1 MVETSLSQPPPL
13 ERLLRRI
20 DEISTLPHVAL
31 KLMEVANDPNSSA
44 SDLKQVLENDP
55 ALSAR
60 VLRYV
65 NSAAYAMRTKITN
78 LQDAIAYLG
87 LKQLRNLT
95 MAASVAELF
104 RKDEAI
110 GPYRRSE
117 LWRHL
122 VSVGICARLIA
133 MRRQM
138 KTFDDVFLAGLLHD
152 IGIIL
157 ADQHCHAH
165 FAAMIRSLDNSKTL
179 VENEQQILGFD
190 HTRLGDKVAE
200 TWRFPDSVRA
210 AIRWHHNSANY
221 RGEHAEMLYCV
232 DAANLICSLKG
243 ATSVGVQ
250 LVRLSPTAMQALSLA
265 KEDILVL
272 AEDLDAELA
281 RNAILFQS

>member
-1 MVETSLSQPPPL
+1 MVEVNLSPPPTL

-31 KLMEVANDPNSSA
+31 RLMEVANDPNSSA

-65 NSAAYAMRTKITN
+65 NSAAYGMRTKITN

-117 LWRHL
+117 LWRHM
-122 VSVGICARLIA
+122 VSVGICAADRHAAEDEEL
-133 MRRQM
+133 RR
-138 KTFDDVFLAGLLHD
+138 
-152 IGIIL
+152 
-157 ADQHCHAH
+157 
-165 FAAMIRSLDNSKTL
+165 
-179 VENEQQILGFD
+179 
-190 HTRLGDKVAE
+190 
-200 TWRFPDSVRA
+200 RFPGGSA
-210 AIRWHHNSANY
+210 ARHRHNLGRPALPRPFCRY
-221 RGEHAEMLYCV
+221 DPL
-232 DAANLICSLKG
+232 
-243 ATSVGVQ
+243 VG
-250 LVRLSPTAMQALSLA
+250 
-265 KEDILVL
+265 
-272 AEDLDAELA
+272 
-281 RNAILFQS
+281 